1 MFKPTNHQS
10 RIQSQLSGL
19 CQIEGEGADAGN
31 PPAGGGGE
39 SSGGASSPP
48 VSAPSAP
55 APQSD
60 RNFNFE
66 PSRRP
71 AEPDHKA
78 EAVKVRGILDKGTKP
93 DYKLGTDEIR
103 ALLNFNPPFVEPE
116 KKEPEAKLPA
126 KAAPGQPADLTKPK
140 PEAATLDPNVA
151 ALVEALKSNVTQPKA
166 ETPPTD
172 PAKPAEQKPF
182 YGGFKP
188 AVEIAPE
195 LAQAI
200 MGDDPARSAQGL
212 NHLVNSIMNH
222 VMQDTAQLMVAM
234 ASQLRQEIPS
244 QTLAQVQGQSNTDR
258 FFSKF
263 QELNNPIYRPVVE
276 MITNEAVAYFKSK
289 GQPVVYDDNFLSQI
303 GELAIEHIERT
314 TGRPV
319 RKAAPGQ
326 PADLTKPK
334 PEAAAL
340 DPNVAALV
348 EALKSNVTQ
357 PKAETPPQDP
367 GQTGHYPKPFQ
378 RPPRV
383 PPGTAHALPLG
394 RALALS

>member
-1 MFKPTNHQS
+1 MFKPANHQS
-10 RIQSQLSGL
+10 RIQARLSGL
-19 CQIEGEGADAGN
+19 CQIESEGADTGS
-31 PPAGGGGE
+31 PPTGDGGE

-48 VSAPSAP
+48 ASAPSAP
-55 APQSD
+55 ASQSD

-93 DYKLGTDEIR
+93 DYKLGSDEIR
-103 ALLNFNPPFVEPE
+103 ALLNFNPPFAEPE
-116 KKEPEAKLPA
+116 KVEEKTKPTA
-126 KAAPGQPADLTKPK
+126 KATSSQAVEPTQPK
-140 PEAATLDPNVA
+140 PEAPALDPNVA
-151 ALVEALKSNVTQPKA
+151 ALVEALKTNVTQPKP
-166 ETPPTD
+166 ETSPVD

-188 AVEIAPE
+188 AVEISPE

-200 MGDDPARSAQGL
+200 MGEDQARSAQGL

-244 QTLAQVQGQSNTDR
+244 ATMAQVQGQSNTER

-289 GQPVVYDDNFLSQI
+289 GQPVVFDDAFLSQI
-303 GELAIEHIERT
+303 GELSIEHIERT

-319 RKAAPGQ
+319 RQSAPGTVRAAPTQPNQ
-326 PADLTKPK
+326 PAKP
-334 PEAAAL
+334 
-340 DPNVAALV
+340 
-348 EALKSNVTQ
+348 TGRFF
-357 PKAETPPQDP
+357 TP
-367 GQTGHYPKPFQ
+367 GGS
-378 RPPRV
+378 RPPAG
-383 PPGTAHALPLG
+383 PGSMNGKSAENDI
-394 RALALS
+394 LSFLI